1 MFSIELLVVLA
12 PAIASAFAGF
22 CVEVVPRLRSAYRR
36 FMRSVERVEWQR
48 DEEGA

>member
-1 MFSIELLVVLA
+1 MVSLELLVVLA

-36 FMRSVERVEWQR
+36 FMSKRGLGTLLS
-48 DEEGA
+48 